1 MLNDFIKAREE
12 NKVHLEKGLL
22 PNTPQWIDFLN
33 LMTKKYNKSDKIP
46 YDDTWRIKS
55 EDRWIDGTDI
65 MIYNKMDPVIF
76 KAVEYYS
83 EGNYGDNLIDASAMI
98 DLFAPIFP
106 RFEIKAI
113 LNLIGSESEYWVH
126 KDNHEVISWH
136 CQGKMEW
143 RIYHSEAEN
152 ELWKQEKNMKI
163 EAPYDSYIL
172 EPGDVIYV
180 PIGTIHEVV
189 APEPRASLILQANAI
204 D

>member
-12 NKVHLEKGLL
+12 NKVCFKKGLL
-22 PNTPQWIDFLN
+22 NNTPQWIDFLN
-33 LMTKKYNKSDKIP
+33 LMTKKFHKTEKIP
-46 YDDTWRIKS
+46 YDDVWRIKS
-55 EDRWIDGTDI
+55 ENRWIDGTDI

-76 KAVEYYS
+76 KAVEYKD
-83 EGNYGDNLIDASAMI
+83 GNYGDNMIDASPMI

-126 KDNHEVISWH
+126 KDDHEVISWH

-143 RIYHSEAEN
+143 KIYHSEAEN
-152 ELWKQEKNMKI
+152 ELWKQHENIKI

-180 PIGTIHEVV
+180 PTGTIHEVV
-189 APEPRASLILQANAI
+189 ASEPRASLILQANGMH
-204 D
+204 